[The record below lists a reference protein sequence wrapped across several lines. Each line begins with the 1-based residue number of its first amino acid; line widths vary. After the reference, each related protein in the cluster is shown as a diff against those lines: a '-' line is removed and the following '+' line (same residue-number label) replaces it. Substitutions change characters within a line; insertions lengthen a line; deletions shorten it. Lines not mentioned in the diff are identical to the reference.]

1 MARRLT
7 IFPLTQNAAFCFNDL
22 ARTFIVDSKEIGGVM
37 GSFAWGSFGL
47 MASIGFLLGMRHATD
62 ADHVIAVST
71 IVSKE
76 RGLLKAGLIGAL
88 WGVGHT
94 LTIFAVGIAIILF
107 KIAIPARLGLSME
120 FSVGLMLI
128 LLGVLNLSGV
138 MQRWMS
144 KIDHVHEGISHAE
157 HMHTA
162 PEMRVRDGRL
172 GRWSLTRPLAVG
184 IVHGMAGSAAI
195 ALLVMTTIPT
205 PLWQILYILIFGI
218 GTIAGMMLITACIA
232 LPISY
237 TSRRFSAWNH
247 RLVYASGLLSL
258 CFGLFVAYQTGIAG
272 GLFTAH
278 PHWTPQ

>member
-1 MARRLT
+1 
-7 IFPLTQNAAFCFNDL
+7 
-22 ARTFIVDSKEIGGVM
+22 M
-37 GSFAWGSFGL
+37 GSFTWGSFGL

-76 RGLLKAGLIGAL
+76 RGLLKAGMIGAL

-94 LTIFAVGIAIILF
+94 FTIFVVGIAIILF
-107 KIAIPARLGLSME
+107 KIAIPTRLGLSME

-138 MQRWMS
+138 MQRWMG
-144 KIDHVHEGISHAE
+144 KIDHAHEGIFYSEHSHGAQGSIE
-157 HMHTA
+157 NA
-162 PEMRVRDGRL
+162 GRL
-172 GRWSLTRPLAVG
+172 GRWNLTRPLVVG

-205 PLWQILYILIFGI
+205 PLWQMLYILIFGV

-237 TSRRFSAWNH
+237 TARRFSAWNH
-247 RLVYASGLLSL
+247 RLIYASGLLSL

-272 GLFTAH
+272 GLFTTH

>member
-1 MARRLT
+1 
-7 IFPLTQNAAFCFNDL
+7 
-22 ARTFIVDSKEIGGVM
+22 M
-37 GSFAWGSFGL
+37 GPFAWSSFGL

-94 LTIFAVGIAIILF
+94 FTIFVVGIAIILF
-107 KIAIPARLGLSME
+107 KIAIPTRLGLSME

-138 MQRWMS
+138 MQRWMA
-144 KIDHVHEGISHAE
+144 KVDHTHSGLSHAE
-157 HMHTA
+157 HTHAVETVQ
-162 PEMRVRDGRL
+162 ENGGRMSWL
-172 GRWSLTRPLAVG
+172 SLTRPLAVG

-205 PLWQILYILIFGI
+205 PLWEIFYILIFGI

-232 LPISY
+232 LPVTW

-258 CFGLFVAYQTGIAG
+258 CFGLFVTYQTGIAG

>member
-1 MARRLT
+1 
-7 IFPLTQNAAFCFNDL
+7 
-22 ARTFIVDSKEIGGVM
+22 
-37 GSFAWGSFGL
+37 

-94 LTIFAVGIAIILF
+94 VTIFVVGIAIIVF
-107 KIAIPARLGLSME
+107 KIAIPTRLGLSME

-144 KIDHVHEGISHAE
+144 KIDHVHEGISLAG
-157 HMHTA
+157 HMHIV
-162 PEMRVRDGRL
+162 EMTQERDGRL
-172 GRWSLTRPLAVG
+172 GGWNMTRPLAVG

-205 PLWQILYILIFGI
+205 PLWQILYILLFGI
-218 GTIAGMMLITACIA
+218 GTIAGMMLTTACIA

-258 CFGLFVAYQTGIAG
+258 CFGLFVAYQTGVAG

>member
-1 MARRLT
+1 
-7 IFPLTQNAAFCFNDL
+7 
-22 ARTFIVDSKEIGGVM
+22 M

-76 RGLLKAGLIGAL
+76 RSLLKGGLIGAL

-94 LTIFAVGIAIILF
+94 FTIFVVGIAIILF

-144 KIDHVHEGISHAE
+144 KIDHAHESVSKAG
-157 HMHTA
+157 HMHALAATR
-162 PEMRVRDGRL
+162 ERDERL
-172 GRWSLTRPLAVG
+172 GRWTLIRPLAVG

-205 PLWQILYILIFGI
+205 PLWQMFYILIFGI

-232 LPISY
+232 MPISY

-258 CFGLFVAYQTGIAG
+258 CFGLFVAYQTGIEG

>member
-1 MARRLT
+1 
-7 IFPLTQNAAFCFNDL
+7 
-22 ARTFIVDSKEIGGVM
+22 
-37 GSFAWGSFGL
+37 

-94 LTIFAVGIAIILF
+94 FTIFVVGIVIILF
-107 KIAIPARLGLSME
+107 KIAIPTRLGLSME

-128 LLGVLNLSGV
+128 LLGGLNLSGV

-144 KIDHVHEGISHAE
+144 KVDHTHEGLSHAG
-157 HMHTA
+157 HTHA
-162 PEMRVRDGRL
+162 AAIVQERNGRM
-172 GRWSLTRPLAVG
+172 GRWNLTRPLAVG

-232 LPISY
+232 LPISL

-258 CFGLFVAYQTGIAG
+258 CFGLFVTYQTGIAG

>member
-1 MARRLT
+1 MT
-7 IFPLTQNAAFCFNDL
+7 
-22 ARTFIVDSKEIGGVM
+22 
-37 GSFAWGSFGL
+37 SFAL
-47 MASIGFLLGMRHATD
+47 IASIGFLLGMRHATD

-76 RGLLKAGLIGAL
+76 RGLWKAALIGAL

-94 LTIFAVGIAIILF
+94 VTIFLVGIAIILF

-138 MQRWMS
+138 LQRVMAKFGHS
-144 KIDHVHEGISHAE
+144 HGEDKVPLEEVSDRQKMGI
-157 HMHTA
+157 
-162 PEMRVRDGRL
+162 L
-172 GRWSLTRPLAVG
+172 SLTRPLVVG

-195 ALLVMTTIPT
+195 ALLVMTTIQK
-205 PLWQILYILIFGI
+205 PLWEILYILIFGI

-232 LPISY
+232 LPVAY

-258 CFGLFVAYQTGIAG
+258 CFGLFVTYQTGIAG

>member
-1 MARRLT
+1 
-7 IFPLTQNAAFCFNDL
+7 
-22 ARTFIVDSKEIGGVM
+22 M

-94 LTIFAVGIAIILF
+94 LTIFAVGIAIIVF
-107 KIAIPARLGLSME
+107 KIAIPTRLGLSME

-128 LLGVLNLSGV
+128 LLGVLNLSGW
-138 MQRWMS
+138 MQRWIS
-144 KIDHVHEGISHAE
+144 KVEHIHDSRIPGIHLHAAN
-157 HMHTA
+157 A
-162 PEMRVRDGRL
+162 PAVRDGRMN
-172 GRWSLTRPLAVG
+172 RWNLARPLAVG

-205 PLWQILYILIFGI
+205 PLWEIFYILIFGI

-237 TSRRFSAWNH
+237 TSKRFSAWNH
-247 RLVYASGLLSL
+247 KLIYASGLLSL

-272 GLFTAH
+272 GLFTGH

>member
-1 MARRLT
+1 MSTWLT
-7 IFPLTQNAAFCFNDL
+7 IFPLTQNATFCFSGL
-22 ARTFIVDSKEIGGVM
+22 TRTFIVESKEIGGAM

-107 KIAIPARLGLSME
+107 KIAIPTRLGLSME

-144 KIDHVHEGISHAE
+144 KIDHVHDGISHAG
-157 HMHTA
+157 HTHAA
-162 PEMRVRDGRL
+162 PATQERDGRL

>member
-1 MARRLT
+1 
-7 IFPLTQNAAFCFNDL
+7 
-22 ARTFIVDSKEIGGVM
+22 M

-94 LTIFAVGIAIILF
+94 VTIFVVGIAIIVF
-107 KIAIPARLGLSME
+107 KIAIPTRLGLSME

-144 KIDHVHEGISHAE
+144 KIDHVHEGISLAG
-157 HMHTA
+157 HMHIV
-162 PEMRVRDGRL
+162 EMTQERDGRL
-172 GRWSLTRPLAVG
+172 GGWNMTRPLAVG

-205 PLWQILYILIFGI
+205 PLWQILYILLFGI
-218 GTIAGMMLITACIA
+218 GTIAGMMLTTACIA

-258 CFGLFVAYQTGIAG
+258 CFGLFVAYQTGVAG

>member
-1 MARRLT
+1 
-7 IFPLTQNAAFCFNDL
+7 
-22 ARTFIVDSKEIGGVM
+22 M
-37 GSFAWGSFGL
+37 GSFAL
-47 MASIGFLLGMRHATD
+47 IASIGFLLGMRHATD
-62 ADHVIAVST
+62 PDHVIAVST

-76 RGLLKAGLIGAL
+76 RGLLRAGLIGAL

-94 LTIFAVGIAIILF
+94 LTIFIVGIAIILF
-107 KIAIPARLGLSME
+107 KIAIPTRLGLSME

-128 LLGVLNLSGV
+128 LLGILNLTGL
-138 MQRWMS
+138 MQRWMA
-144 KIDHVHEGISHAE
+144 KADHIHVASTHLHATPKAAGQ
-157 HMHTA
+157 M
-162 PEMRVRDGRL
+162 
-172 GRWSLTRPLAVG
+172 SLWAFTRPLIVG

-205 PLWQILYILIFGI
+205 PTREIFYILIFGI

-232 LPISY
+232 LPMIY
-237 TSRRFSAWNH
+237 TVRKFSTWNH

>member
-1 MARRLT
+1 LG
-7 IFPLTQNAAFCFNDL
+7 QAFTVERNETGD
-22 ARTFIVDSKEIGGVM
+22 EM

-47 MASIGFLLGMRHATD
+47 MASVGFLLGMRHATD

-76 RGLLKAGLIGAL
+76 RGLLKAGLIGAF

-94 LTIFAVGIAIILF
+94 FTIFVVGIAIILF
-107 KIAIPARLGLSME
+107 KIAIPTRLGLSME

-144 KIDHVHEGISHAE
+144 KMDRVHEGISHAG
-157 HMHTA
+157 HMHAVAAT
-162 PEMRVRDGRL
+162 RVHGERL

-205 PLWQILYILIFGI
+205 PLWQIVYILIFGI

-237 TSRRFSAWNH
+237 TSRHFSTWNH